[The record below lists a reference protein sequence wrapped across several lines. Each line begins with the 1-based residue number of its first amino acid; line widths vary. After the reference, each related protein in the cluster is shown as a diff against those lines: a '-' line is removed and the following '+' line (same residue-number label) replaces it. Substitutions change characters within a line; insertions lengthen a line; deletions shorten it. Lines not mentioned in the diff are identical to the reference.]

1 MRERGRTRRLLGL
14 GARTGGALIRTR
26 LGGQADWRA
35 LGEAL
40 FDGLAELKGPAMKL
54 AQIMAQWDD
63 LLPPDLAAEL
73 SRLQRQA
80 EPMPWAAIRNT
91 LEAQYGDL
99 ARHFREVEE
108 RPFASA
114 SMGQVHRA
122 VTRDGENL
130 VLKVQYPGLVEVLE
144 GDLAQVRRL
153 MRLGRWL
160 KVPQARLDALFEE
173 LAASLRGELDYRAE
187 AAALARYRA
196 RYADWPGLVIP
207 EPLLDLCGER
217 VLAMRYVPG
226 TPLRELE
233 RADDASRQ
241 RIAMTLADWLT
252 EELFT
257 HGELHADPHA
267 GNFAADDAG
276 RLVIYDLG
284 AVIPVPEARL
294 KAMVRL
300 LDATLAGDPM
310 AMDAALLALGGR
322 QGQGAPL
329 ALYRESA
336 EAVSALFAPGEQDF
350 GDVRVH
356 RRLRELSPRV
366 WAAMD
371 RLQPPADTLLLS
383 RTLNGHY
390 WNLVRLG
397 ARLDMHARTRP
408 LLAWARQRGPL
419 GSDPGGG

>member
-1 MRERGRTRRLLGL
+1 MRERGRTRRLFGL
-14 GARTGGALIRTR
+14 GARTGGAFLRSR
-26 LGGQADWRA
+26 LGGEADWRA

-40 FDGLAELKGPAMKL
+40 FEGLSELKGPAMKL
-54 AQIMAQWDD
+54 AQIVAQWDD
-63 LLPPDLAAEL
+63 LLPPDLAEEL
-73 SRLQRQA
+73 ARLQRQA
-80 EPMPWAAIRNT
+80 EPMPWEGIRRT

-99 ARHFREVEE
+99 ERHFREVET

-122 VTRDGENL
+122 VTHAGETL
-130 VLKVQYPGLVEVLE
+130 VLKVQYPGLAEILE
-144 GDLAQVRRL
+144 GDLAQLRRI

-160 KVPQARLDALFEE
+160 KVPQIRLDALFEE
-173 LAASLRGELDYRAE
+173 LAASLRGELDYHAE
-187 AAALARYRA
+187 ANALARYRQ
-196 RYADWPGLVIP
+196 RYAHLEGLLIP
-207 EPLLDLCGER
+207 EPLPELSGPR
-217 VLAMRYVPG
+217 VLAMRYVAG

-233 RADDASRQ
+233 QADDATCQ
-241 RIAMTLADWLT
+241 RVAATLADWLT

-267 GNFAADDAG
+267 GNFAVAVDG

-284 AVIPVPEARL
+284 AVIPVPETHLR
-294 KAMVRL
+294 AMMQL

-310 AMDAALLALGGR
+310 AMDDALRRLGGR

-336 EAVSALFAPGEQDF
+336 EAVAPLFEPGPQDF
-350 GDVRVH
+350 SDVRVH
-356 RRLRELSPRV
+356 CRLRDLTPKV

-371 RLQPPADTLLLS
+371 RLQPPADVLLLS

-408 LLAWARQRGPL
+408 LLEWARR
-419 GSDPGGG
+419 

>member
-40 FDGLAELKGPAMKL
+40 FEGLSELKGPAMKL
-54 AQIMAQWDD
+54 AQIMSQWDD
-63 LLPPDLAAEL
+63 LLPPDLAEEL
-73 SRLQRQA
+73 ARLQRQA
-80 EPMPWAAIRNT
+80 EPMPWPRIRES
-91 LEAQYGDL
+91 LVAQYGDL
-99 ARHFREVEE
+99 DAVFREVEE

-122 VTRDGENL
+122 VTRDGEIL
-130 VLKVQYPGLVEVLE
+130 VLKVQYPGLAEVLE
-144 GDLAQVRRL
+144 SDLAQVRRL
-153 MRLGRWL
+153 MRLGRWF

-187 AAALARYRA
+187 AEALARYRA
-196 RYADWPGLVIP
+196 RYAHLENLVIP
-207 EPLLDLCGER
+207 EPLPALCGER
-217 VLAMRYVPG
+217 VLAMRYAPG

-233 RADDASRQ
+233 SGDDALRQ
-241 RIAMTLADWLT
+241 GVAVTLADWLT

-267 GNFAADDAG
+267 GNFAVDAQG

-284 AVIPVPEARL
+284 AVIPVPEPRL
-294 KAMVRL
+294 RAMMQL
-300 LDATLAGDPM
+300 LEATLAGDPM
-310 AMDAALLALGGR
+310 AMDEALLRLGGR

-336 EAVSALFAPGEQDF
+336 EAVSPLFAPGEQDF

-356 RRLRELSPRV
+356 RRLRDLTPKV

-371 RLQPPADTLLLS
+371 RLQPPAETLLLS

-397 ARLDMHARTRP
+397 ARLDMQARTRP
-408 LLAWARQRGPL
+408 LLEWARR
-419 GSDPGGG
+419 

>member
-14 GARTGGALIRTR
+14 GARTGGALLRTR
-26 LGGQADWRA
+26 LGSQADWRG

-40 FDGLAELKGPAMKL
+40 FEGLSELKGPAMKL
-54 AQIMAQWDD
+54 AQIMSQWDD
-63 LLPPDLAAEL
+63 LLPPDLAEEL
-73 SRLQRQA
+73 ARLQRQA
-80 EPMPWAAIRNT
+80 EPMPWASIRRT
-91 LEAQYGDL
+91 LEAHYGDL
-99 ARHFREVEE
+99 EATFREIEE

-122 VTRDGENL
+122 VTLDGESL
-130 VLKVQYPGLVEVLE
+130 VLKVQYPGLAEVLE
-144 GDLAQVRRL
+144 SDLAQVRRL
-153 MRLGRWL
+153 MRLGRWF

-173 LAASLRGELDYRAE
+173 LASSLRGELDYRAE
-187 AAALARYRA
+187 AEALARYRA
-196 RYADWPGLVIP
+196 RYAYLERLVIP
-207 EPLLDLCGER
+207 EPLPALSGER

-233 RADDASRQ
+233 GADDGLRQ
-241 RIAMTLADWLT
+241 GVATVLADWIT

-267 GNFAADDAG
+267 GNFAADDQG

-284 AVIPVPEARL
+284 AVIPVPEPRL
-294 KAMVRL
+294 RAMMRL
-300 LDATLAGDPM
+300 LDATLAQDPM
-310 AMDAALLALGGR
+310 AMDEALLQLGGR

-336 EAVSALFAPGEQDF
+336 EAVAPLFAPGEQDF

-356 RRLRELSPRV
+356 RRLRDLTPKV

-397 ARLDMHARTRP
+397 ARLDMQTRTRP
-408 LLAWARQRGPL
+408 LLAWAKG
-419 GSDPGGG
+419 

>member
-14 GARTGGALIRTR
+14 GARTGGALLRTR
-26 LGGQADWRA
+26 MGGQADWRA

-40 FDGLAELKGPAMKL
+40 FEGLSELKGPAMKL
-54 AQIMAQWDD
+54 AQIMSQWDD
-63 LLPPDLAAEL
+63 LLPPDLAEEL
-73 SRLQRQA
+73 ARLQRQA
-80 EPMPWAAIRNT
+80 EPMPWPRIRES
-91 LEAQYGDL
+91 LMAQYGEL
-99 ARHFREVEE
+99 GEVFLEIEE

-122 VTRDGENL
+122 VTLDGETL

-144 GDLAQVRRL
+144 SDLAQVRRL
-153 MRLGRWL
+153 MRLGRWF

-173 LAASLRGELDYRAE
+173 LAVSLRGELDYRAE
-187 AAALARYRA
+187 AEALARYRE
-196 RYADWPGLVIP
+196 RYAHLDNLVIP
-207 EPLLDLCGER
+207 EPLSELCGER

-226 TPLRELE
+226 TPLRDLE
-233 RADDASRQ
+233 SGDDALRQ
-241 RIAMTLADWLT
+241 GVAVTLADWLT

-267 GNFAADDAG
+267 GNFAVDDQG

-284 AVIPVPEARL
+284 AVIPVPEPRL
-294 KAMVRL
+294 RAMIEL
-300 LDATLAGDPM
+300 LEATLARDPM
-310 AMDAALLALGGR
+310 AMDESLLRLGGR

-336 EAVSALFAPGEQDF
+336 EAVGPLFAPGEQDF
-350 GDVRVH
+350 SDVRVH
-356 RRLRELSPRV
+356 RRLRDLTPKV

-397 ARLDMHARTRP
+397 ARLDMHARARP
-408 LLAWARQRGPL
+408 LMEWAKG
-419 GSDPGGG
+419 

>member
-1 MRERGRTRRLLGL
+1 MRERGRTRRLISL
-14 GARTGGALIRTR
+14 GARTGGALVRTR

-40 FDGLAELKGPAMKL
+40 FEGLSDLKGPAMKL
-54 AQIMAQWDD
+54 AQILAQWDD
-63 LLPPDLAAEL
+63 LLPPDLAEEL

-80 EPMPWAAIRNT
+80 EPMPWASIRRT
-91 LEAQYGDL
+91 LVEAYGDL
-99 ARHFREVEE
+99 ETRFREIEQ

-122 VTRDGENL
+122 VTHDGETL
-130 VLKVQYPGLVEVLE
+130 VLKVQYPGLAEVLE
-144 GDLAQVRRL
+144 SDLAQVRRL

-160 KVPQARLDALFEE
+160 QVPQVRLDALFEE

-187 AAALARYRA
+187 ASALARYRA
-196 RYADWPGLVIP
+196 RYAHRDDLVIP
-207 EPLLDLCGER
+207 EPRLDHCTER
-217 VLAMRYVPG
+217 VLAMRYVAG

-233 RADDASRQ
+233 GADDALRQ
-241 RIAMTLADWLT
+241 RLAVTLADWLT

-257 HGELHADPHA
+257 HHELHADPHA
-267 GNFAADDAG
+267 GNFAADDQG

-294 KAMVRL
+294 TAMMRL
-300 LDATLAGDPM
+300 LEATLDADPV
-310 AMDAALLALGGR
+310 AMDAALLELGGR

-329 ALYRESA
+329 ALYGESA
-336 EAVSALFAPGEQDF
+336 AAVAPLFAPGEQDF

-356 RRLRELSPRV
+356 RRLRELSPKV
-366 WAAMD
+366 WRAMD

-397 ARLDMHARTRP
+397 ARLDMHARSRP
-408 LLAWARQRGPL
+408 LLAWARRT
-419 GSDPGGG
+419 GSG

>member
-1 MRERGRTRRLLGL
+1 MRERGRTRRLFGL
-14 GARTGGALIRTR
+14 GARTGGTLLRSR
-26 LGGQADWRA
+26 LGGEADWRA

-40 FDGLAELKGPAMKL
+40 FEGLSELKGPAMKL

-63 LLPPDLAAEL
+63 LLPPDLADEL
-73 SRLQRQA
+73 GRLQRQA
-80 EPMPWAAIRNT
+80 EPMPWEGIQRT
-91 LEAQYGDL
+91 LVEQYGELGDN
-99 ARHFREVEE
+99 FREIET

-122 VTRDGENL
+122 VTHGGDSL
-130 VLKVQYPGLVEVLE
+130 VLKVQYPGLAEVLE
-144 GDLAQVRRL
+144 GDLAQLQRI
-153 MRLGRWL
+153 MRLGRWF

-173 LAASLRGELDYRAE
+173 LAASLRSELDYHAE
-187 AAALARYRA
+187 ACALARYRQ
-196 RYADWPGLVIP
+196 RYAHLAGLAIP
-207 EPLLDLCGER
+207 EPLPEFSGPR
-217 VLAMRYVPG
+217 VLAMRHVAG

-233 RADDASRQ
+233 GADDTLRQ
-241 RIAMTLADWLT
+241 RIAATLADWLT
-252 EELFT
+252 EELFV

-267 GNFAADDAG
+267 GNFAVDAAG

-284 AVIPVPEARL
+284 AVIPVPEAHL
-294 KAMVRL
+294 KAMMQL

-310 AMDAALLALGGR
+310 AMDEALRRLGGR

-329 ALYRESA
+329 ALYRDAA
-336 EAVSALFAPGEQDF
+336 EAVAPLFAPGPQDF
-350 GDVRVH
+350 SDVRVH
-356 RRLRELSPRV
+356 RRLRDLTPRV

-371 RLQPPADTLLLS
+371 RLQPPADVLLLS

-408 LLAWARQRGPL
+408 LLAWARR
-419 GSDPGGG
+419 

>member
-14 GARTGGALIRTR
+14 GTRTGGAVLKMR
-26 LGGQADWRA
+26 LGGQSDWRA

-40 FDGLAELKGPAMKL
+40 FDGLSELKGPAMKV

-63 LLPPDLAAEL
+63 LLPAEL
-73 SRLQRQA
+73 VDELARLQRQA
-80 EPMPWAAIRNT
+80 EPMPWAEIRRT
-91 LEAQYGDL
+91 LDAQYDDL
-99 ARHFREVEE
+99 DAVFASVEP

-122 VTRDGENL
+122 VTRDDERV
-130 VLKVQYPGLVEVLE
+130 VLKVQYPGLDQVLE
-144 GDLAQVRRL
+144 DDLVQLRRL

-160 KVPQARLDALFEE
+160 RVPQARLDALFEE

-187 AAALARYRA
+187 AEALARYRA
-196 RYADWPGLVIP
+196 RYAHLASLVIP
-207 EPLLDLCGER
+207 EPLPALCGPR

-233 RADDASRQ
+233 AGDDATRQ
-241 RIAMTLADWLT
+241 RIATTLADWLT

-257 HGELHADPHA
+257 FGELHADPHA
-267 GNFAADDAG
+267 GNFAADERG

-284 AVIPVPEARL
+284 AVIPVPRERL
-294 KAMVRL
+294 AAMLRL
-300 LDATLAGDPM
+300 LEATLAADPL
-310 AMDAALLALGGR
+310 AMDTALRALGGR
-322 QGQGAPL
+322 QGEGAPL
-329 ALYRESA
+329 ALYREA
-336 EAVSALFAPGEQDF
+336 AAAVAPLFAPGPQDF

-371 RLQPPADTLLLS
+371 RLQPPAETLLLS

-397 ARLDMHARTRP
+397 ARLDMHARVRP
-408 LLAWARQRGPL
+408 LMARALA
-419 GSDPGGG
+419 